1 MPKPPTRA
9 FCSRIE
15 LTCLPTLLLHN
26 SNVHARCPYSKT
38 PKSAYVIPVRDT
50 ASAPKKAVFLHLPS
64 NGSLRGPPNRHFPHR
79 YIPPQFSHPL
89 NPRNQNTLDAIQP
102 SVFFFWGVFSAF
114 RPAHFRLGML
124 HTVTFVLAS
133 SPLGVCG

>member
-15 LTCLPTLLLHN
+15 LACFPTLLLHN

-50 ASAPKKAVFLHLPS
+50 ASAPKKAVFLHLLS

-79 YIPPQFSHPL
+79 YIPPPILPPTETQKPKYIG
-89 NPRNQNTLDAIQP
+89 RNSAFC
-102 SVFFFWGVFSAF
+102 FFFWGVFSAF